1 VFCHIYCVLWL
12 FCVRGHISR
21 RRWHWSAWNFAWWY
35 ILVPHVFSLFGDPQ
49 NPKFWPSNKANFSTM
64 VSRSSIT
71 CQLQLKISLMWALLK
86 CIVWDGSH
94 PGESPVR
101 KNMYI
106 FARTGDRYLAAIGL
120 KICMM
125 LQLSRMWV
133 SSLFVAISLRVS
145 KWGQIDFF

>member
-1 VFCHIYCVLWL
+1 
-12 FCVRGHISR
+12 
-21 RRWHWSAWNFAWWY
+21 
-35 ILVPHVFSLFGDPQ
+35 
-49 NPKFWPSNKANFSTM
+49 M

-71 CQLQLKISLMWALLK
+71 CQLQLKISLMRALLK

-101 KNMYI
+101 NNMYI

-145 KWGQIDFF
+145 KWGQIDFFRKFVFSITLVTCIIYNCPLMHGRAILQWDC